1 MGKQLARDKEMG
13 SSTYLRLGLESC
25 NKAVSEPPKI
35 FSVLCFVLEKSIRK
49 NEKLLKSSKCKN
61 MATIF
66 HSSIAP
72 GVSIKQYIDRIFK
85 YSNCSPSC
93 LVVAYIYMD
102 KFLQQVGDRLTSLN
116 VHRLLITSIV
126 LAAKY
131 VEDEC
136 YSNAYYAKVGGVS
149 KEEMNRMEMKFL
161 VSIDFRLHVTLET
174 FNRYCSQLEIEQS
187 AAGK

>member
-1 MGKQLARDKEMG
+1 M
-13 SSTYLRLGLESC
+13 
-25 NKAVSEPPKI
+25 P
-35 FSVLCFVLEKSIRK
+35 
-49 NEKLLKSSKCKN
+49 
-61 MATIF
+61 TIF

-102 KFLQQVGDRLTSLN
+102 KFLQQIGDCLTSLN

-131 VEDEC
+131 VEDE
-136 YSNAYYAKVGGVS
+136 
-149 KEEMNRMEMKFL
+149 
-161 VSIDFRLHVTLET
+161 
-174 FNRYCSQLEIEQS
+174 
-187 AAGK
+187 